1 MNYVTCAQ
9 CRLGAMTAW
18 RSCFPE
24 LWVSVT
30 IAPLILTQEAQW
42 RSYAYSISS
51 TQPLMSSQIP
61 RRIPMYTRSV
71 RCFLVHLT
79 LWNKCVESY
88 CSFLS
93 LATEHS
99 YELHSTDF
107 IPDKTENL
115 LSISIG
121 FKVKSWVDES
131 KKKRIFRYQAGS
143 SWK

>member
-1 MNYVTCAQ
+1 MNYVTSAQ

-24 LWVSVT
+24 LWVSAT
-30 IAPLILTQEAQW
+30 IVPLILTQEAQW
-42 RSYAYSISS
+42 RSYACSISS
-51 TQPLMSSQIP
+51 TQTLMSSQIP
-61 RRIPMYTRSV
+61 RKIPMYTRSV
-71 RCFLVHLT
+71 RCFLFLLT
-79 LWNKCVESY
+79 LWNECVGSY

-99 YELHSTDF
+99 YELHRTDF

-115 LSISIG
+115 LRISES
-121 FKVKSWVDES
+121 FKAKNFVDES
-131 KKKRIFRYQAGS
+131 KKKRIFRYNSGS